1 MDLRHRRHRQGCR
14 LRRVLKAGSGFRHL
28 RELHQNP
35 VPVAQSRLRQDHH
48 ERDEQTTSA
57 LLVVPERVVVQPL
70 VHVDQV
76 AQVVRV
82 DRVVHLLVLTAL
94 AAQVA
99 GPVVDLEALEV
110 DLNSDEEESRS
121 DGDVNKKNCSH
132 KRWPPTPRLTPQS
145 PRVKLSSKEVQRLK
159 K

>member
-1 MDLRHRRHRQGCR
+1 MVH
-14 LRRVLKAGSGFRHL
+14 
-28 RELHQNP
+28 
-35 VPVAQSRLRQDHH
+35 
-48 ERDEQTTSA
+48 
-57 LLVVPERVVVQPL
+57 ERVVVQPL

-94 AAQVA
+94 VA

-132 KRWPPTPRLTPQS
+132 KRWPPIPRLTPQS
-145 PRVKLSSKEVQRLK
+145 PRVKLLSKEVQRLK